1 MNFVAYR
8 CNLKFEI
15 IRVQD
20 LKPKEK
26 NKVHRIIDFDNWTEH
41 IQSEFAS
48 FYIWK
53 TDKYINFRDVC
64 GKWKL

>member
-26 NKVHRIIDFDNWTEH
+26 NKVHRIIDFDN
-41 IQSEFAS
+41 
-48 FYIWK
+48 
-53 TDKYINFRDVC
+53 
-64 GKWKL
+64 